1 MRILQINMLTNNQ
14 TLVKK
19 MSMRRECKTLEAP
32 RELKLFISGANLDNS
47 ELCYID
53 VHCKAF
59 LKGNSFVLE
68 IVWSLLTKI
77 QITHGYTSDVLP
89 RAVGEYLIRIRYQI
103 SDIKVNWIL

>member
-14 TLVKK
+14 
-19 MSMRRECKTLEAP
+19 TLEAP

-89 RAVGEYLIRIRYQI
+89 RAVGEYLIRIRYQG
-103 SDIKVNWIL
+103 